1 MLSNEASL
9 ALELDNLHTE
19 ARRLAQ
25 VGTPATIA
33 EASILKKRIETLER
47 RGFSSDTG
55 RKHYTEGL
63 NASLAPVTASD
74 TRYLSSFSKYIFRG
88 ENHLTPEQRSDL
100 LAGTQSISYT
110 QPQSGYLIPL
120 LYETKLFTAMA
131 QTDELLSSDICNFT
145 VAPTAALQPK
155 TLSGYDLSQVEA
167 VQVGE
172 TVNQASGTFANVL
185 GATLRS
191 NITYRLSFAGS
202 MEFEDDV
209 PAFMNKI
216 AIAMGIGFARRLGAD
231 AVNGNGNSQPAGI
244 LKGLTSVYS
253 TGSGKITNTDI
264 QNIYFSLN
272 RIYRRSNQCAWCV
285 SDSVHERLRLA
296 VDNSGRPLL
305 NVENDTETLM
315 GKRIITLPSL
325 GPVGGSLA
333 LNSTLLFGDL
343 SHFSIRCS
351 KATLQRTINQAV
363 HGADVGEALYVGR
376 MRMDS
381 SLFSPSLSNGV
392 DPAPPVVTASIVA

>member
-1 MLSNEASL
+1 MSLTPKAVLEINDLVSRAERLSRGSAIDRANGAVLLAKAKNVRLQECSTDEVRSKYADGLVESL
-9 ALELDNLHTE
+9 AT
-19 ARRLAQ
+19 
-25 VGTPATIA
+25 
-33 EASILKKRIETLER
+33 
-47 RGFSSDTG
+47 
-55 RKHYTEGL
+55 
-63 NASLAPVTASD
+63 VTASD
-74 TRYLSSFSKYIFRG
+74 ERYKRAFNRYIFRG
-88 ENHLTPEQRSDL
+88 ENHLTESERRDL
-100 LAGTQSISYT
+100 EAGQQTITYT
-110 QPQSGYLIPL
+110 QGVGGGYLVPM

-145 VAPTAALQPK
+145 VAPTAALQLK
-155 TLSGYDLSQVEA
+155 TLSGYDLSAIEA

-172 TVNQASGTFANVL
+172 TIQQTAGVFPNVL

-191 NITYRLSFAGS
+191 NIAYRLSYAGS
-202 MEFEDDV
+202 TEFEDDV

-272 RIYRRSNQCAWCV
+272 RAYRVSAQCAWCV

-333 LNSTLLFGDL
+333 LNSTLIFGDL
-343 SHFSIRCS
+343 SHFNIRCS
-351 KATLQRTINQAV
+351 KATLQRTINQSV
-363 HGADVGEALYVGR
+363 HGVDVGEALYIGR
-376 MRMDS
+376 IRMDS
-381 SLFSPSLSNGV
+381 ALFDPSNGA
-392 DPAPPVVTASIVA
+392 APPVITASIVA